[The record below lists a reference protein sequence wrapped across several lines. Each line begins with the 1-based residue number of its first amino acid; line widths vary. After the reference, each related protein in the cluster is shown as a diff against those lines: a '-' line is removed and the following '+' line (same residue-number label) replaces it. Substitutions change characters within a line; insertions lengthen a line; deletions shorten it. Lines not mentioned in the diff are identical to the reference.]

1 VCIEYF
7 TPRDANAN
15 FNTSLMSAVHGLI
28 TELINNLVDGKRFD
42 LNHLID
48 SSIHLLGENNLPESQ
63 FSLEYLVDSLSQN
76 ISIESVARFRHIV
89 ERLEAIIGERHL
101 VSILQFLS
109 ASIMSDGSKHRM
121 VNVPSGFQR
130 NDDIYEE
137 EEDFP
142 GFAPGEFIRM
152 IHEPQ
157 NPSED
162 ELLQEL
168 PYALQGVKT
177 ADFRWLGSD
186 DTIQLEQPSSV
197 PFPVM
202 GLLNQILEPA
212 LLYKRLKKIEKQAVG
227 GLIRQALFSS
237 INHELQSYL
246 SLVAVLENEVKR
258 PENLTL
264 RRCLALLHDATL
276 GLRLLYTIYEESN
289 ELSGGQ
295 IISLLHSYTY
305 DGDKFVS
312 RFANRFEEKLCEPF
326 YQILNHWITSGTL
339 MGSADDFFVGI
350 GDAKSAWKGRFI
362 FDSSKVPSFM
372 SPKIAELVFETGKT
386 LYFIRAACQDHE
398 WIDLRRASTQP
409 ITDYENLETGISAAY
424 AEVVERLNVILQQ
437 QFKLTVHLKGLKD
450 YLLLGKG
457 DFVQLLIEEAAK
469 TLDQP
474 AGSLLRHRLTSMLE
488 TAIRGSNAQY
498 DSPEVLDSIDARM
511 LELGHGEIGWDVFT
525 LDYRVQKPLDIVVL
539 NQGSM
544 TEYLRVFN
552 FLWRLKRVNFSLY
565 LGWKRTVLGHR
576 SQLGREI
583 IGQNLGAEWGV
594 VHRVCQE
601 MMHFISEL
609 QYYINYDVIEM
620 SWSMLQN
627 ELLQGGQLNGKLT
640 VDGIISAHKDYLRQI
655 TLKGLLGGEPLM
667 GDLHDILKLM
677 LSFRSSLDA
686 MYQLT
691 ISKAADNTE
700 DKKRFDL
707 VYARI
712 QEIKLKFESKVSI
725 LVKQLSQ
732 QDDSEMR
739 FLGVRLDFNEFYS
752 RHGQKQT

>member
-1 VCIEYF
+1 MTIHDLV
-7 TPRDANAN
+7 D
-15 FNTSLMSAVHGLI
+15 
-28 TELINNLVDGKRFD
+28 ELIEILVDDIGRRERET
-42 LNHLID
+42 LIE
-48 SSIHLLGENNLPESQ
+48 SCIKLL
-63 FSLEYLVDSLSQN
+63 SLTPKTSYSLDYIVDSLSQPLGTER
-76 ISIESVARFRHIV
+76 SAQFRNLV
-89 ERLEAIIGERHL
+89 SRLERVLGTAHLSFLLQSLSEWTMPDGLRHGL
-101 VSILQFLS
+101 
-109 ASIMSDGSKHRM
+109 
-121 VNVPSGFQR
+121 VNVPSRFSQR
-130 NDDIYEE
+130 EQEEGHFDDLEYS
-137 EEDFP
+137 DST
-142 GFAPGEFIRM
+142 PGEFIRM

-162 ELLQEL
+162 ELLQDL
-168 PYALQGVKT
+168 PFVLQGVKT
-177 ADFRWLGSD
+177 ANFGWIGTTD
-186 DTIQLEQPSSV
+186 DKLQLELPSSL

-202 GLLNQILEPA
+202 GLLYQVLEPA
-212 LLYKRLKKIEKQAVG
+212 MLYRRLNRIERHNVSGLIKQA
-227 GLIRQALFSS
+227 LYSS
-237 INHELQSYL
+237 IAQELQSYL
-246 SLVAVLENEVKR
+246 SLIGVLENEVKR
-258 PENLTL
+258 PRRLTL

-276 GLRLLYTIYEESN
+276 GLRLLYTIYEESK

-305 DGDKFVS
+305 DGDVFIS
-312 RFANRFEEKLCEPF
+312 RFSVRLKDRLCEPF
-326 YQILNHWITSGTL
+326 YEILNHWITSGTL
-339 MGSADDFFVGI
+339 MGSSEDFFVHL
-350 GDAKSAWKGRFI
+350 GDSKSAWTGRFI
-362 FDSSKVPSFM
+362 FDSLKVPSFM
-372 SPKIAELVFETGKT
+372 SHQIAERVFETGKT
-386 LYFIRAACQDHE
+386 LYFIREACQDHE
-398 WIDLRRASTQP
+398 WIDVRRVNTKP
-409 ITDYENLETGISAAY
+409 ITSYENLESGISAAY

-437 QFKLTVHLKGLKD
+437 QFKLTVHLKALKD

-469 TLDQP
+469 MLDQP

-539 NQGSM
+539 DQSSM

-565 LGWKRTVLGHR
+565 LGWRRTIVGQR
-576 SQLGREI
+576 GQLWREI
-583 IGQNLGAEWGV
+583 IQQSLEAEWSLV
-594 VHRVCQE
+594 RSMCQE

-620 SWSMLQN
+620 SWSLLQK

-640 VDGIISAHKDYLRQI
+640 VDGIIKAHKNYLKQI
-655 TLKGLLGGEPLM
+655 AFKGLLGGESLM
-667 GDLHDILKLM
+667 GDLHDILKSM

-691 ISKAADNTE
+691 LSGFDSP
-700 DKKRFDL
+700 DDRKRFDL
-707 VYARI
+707 VYSRI
-712 QEIKLKFESKVSI
+712 KETKQQFEGNVSV
-725 LVKQLSQ
+725 LVKQLSR

-752 RHGQKQT
+752 RYGREHAK